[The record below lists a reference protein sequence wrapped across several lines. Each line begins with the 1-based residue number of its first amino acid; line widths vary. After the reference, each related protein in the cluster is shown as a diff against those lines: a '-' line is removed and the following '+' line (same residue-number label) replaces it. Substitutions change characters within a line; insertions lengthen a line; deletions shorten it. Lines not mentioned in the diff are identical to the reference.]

1 MYFWPVCGYTDI
13 YQTPDVP
20 RLNVRIGGGFHIRS
34 SAAGRN
40 PAKAVVGFD
49 YQDKMTGSIE
59 MDMIKEGDIWKID
72 GLSSPKFE
80 KFTLKTENE

>member
-1 MYFWPVCGYTDI
+1 MNTSGLEGLKKHLT
-13 YQTPDVP
+13 
-20 RLNVRIGGGFHIRS
+20 S
-34 SAAGRN
+34 
-40 PAKAVVGFD
+40 KAVVGFD